1 MLSVKAKLEKLVF
14 KKAIA
19 ICISF
24 FSTFMYGNDIDTPRT
39 LVQSFISDYQ
49 KWNDKA
55 HSLSEAEVE
64 YTGEA
69 MSMAKSLYHKNIISK
84 YCKPNFKAQPIA
96 FGSDSSHDSEH
107 EVILKEEIDGDKAT
121 IITQHT
127 DSNDFVADYE
137 YRLIKESGRWF
148 LEAVDYVDSDGKYP
162 GL

>member
-1 MLSVKAKLEKLVF
+1 MF

-19 ICISF
+19 IFISF
-24 FSTFMYGNDIDTPRT
+24 FSTFMYGNDMDTPRT

-64 YTGEA
+64 VEYTGEA
-69 MSMAKSLYHKNIISK
+69 MNMAKSLYHKNIISK

-148 LEAVDYVDSDGKYP
+148 LEAVDYVDSDGKYS

>member
-1 MLSVKAKLEKLVF
+1 MF

-19 ICISF
+19 ILISC
-24 FSTFMYGNDIDTPRT
+24 FSTFTYGNDMDTPRS

-55 HSLSEAEVE
+55 YSLSEAEVE

-69 MSMAKSLYHKNIISK
+69 MKMAEDLYHKNIISK
-84 YCKPNFKAQPIA
+84 YCKPNFKSQPIA
-96 FGSDSSHDSEH
+96 FGSDSPHEAENEIILTEDVDS
-107 EVILKEEIDGDKAT
+107 DKA
-121 IITQHT
+121 IITTQHT

-137 YRLIKESGRWF
+137 YRLIRESGRWF